1 MGYQL
6 FDGGHEVETEYD
18 WQSAFEPNRMFVP
31 ANKEVHGLIHDEKYN
46 KGDMSLNLAI
56 NEKYFNEG
64 YDEVEGP
71 VTVDITST
79 DNDWDI
85 TLEERPDWSR
95 EQGYPEN
102 TA

>member
-46 KGDMSLNLAI
+46 KGRYEFEPCDQRKN
-56 NEKYFNEG
+56 
-64 YDEVEGP
+64 
-71 VTVDITST
+71 TST
-79 DNDWDI
+79 KA
-85 TLEERPDWSR
+85 T
-95 EQGYPEN
+95 
-102 TA
+102 TK